1 MGDTGKFSTR
11 TLSAIS
17 NLDGAVLRQ
26 KKRDPGDYQWRKDLE
41 QYEKSS
47 EYEREKRVRN
57 IATSAKQRSSKDD
70 KEGKENQRNMS
81 TQNKSR
87 NALININ
94 KNAGSSAKPPHSPKT
109 NPKLT
114 EAN

>member
-1 MGDTGKFSTR
+1 M
-11 TLSAIS
+11 
-17 NLDGAVLRQ
+17 
-26 KKRDPGDYQWRKDLE
+26 GDYQWRKDLE

-57 IATSAKQRSSKDD
+57 IASSAKQRSSKDD

-81 TQNKSR
+81 IQNKSR

-109 NPKLT
+109 NPKLK
-114 EAN
+114 ANRENRELKKKLEEMENYSEKPKIENKREPL